1 MCCGCFS
8 VPRSLCKRS
17 ILRERDQLSLLET
30 KKRAFTDVLDCFCL
44 LSAATGELCWVMF
57 YYNFFFLKSTVGK
70 FFESEMVLKLL
81 SVFRTL
87 LWAAGGVCSRGA
99 YQRRAEGAD
108 PEAGARPEHRP
119 SHVLPAA
126 PRCRRV
132 RGQQHGQ
139 HPRADQRGLCDL
151 YR

>member
-44 LSAATGELCWVMF
+44 FSAATGELCF
-57 YYNFFFLKSTVGK
+57 IIIFFLKSTVGK

-87 LWAAGGVCSRGA
+87 L
-99 YQRRAEGAD
+99 
-108 PEAGARPEHRP
+108 
-119 SHVLPAA
+119 
-126 PRCRRV
+126 
-132 RGQQHGQ
+132 
-139 HPRADQRGLCDL
+139 
-151 YR
+151 